1 MWCGSYFVFAYHHNN
16 HYISP
21 MKKKTYKSKGDKYFI
36 GFQPPEVFEKIQN
49 DKELKKYY
57 QQYRNHHKLIS
68 EGKDSL
74 EKMKKK
80 LLKLRSDIRDK
91 ERQIRDWNGKMLEG
105 YSVIVDL
112 STDYDFNCSVNLRK
126 IKPRRLIKIEK
137 GLEHKMRKHYKSHDV
152 FGDTTDR
159 GTERVNPSNQNK
171 MVNMSGS
178 GGKTFTQTQKD
189 SERLKDREIY
199 DPQRNLTITEK
210 YYVRFEP
217 KMKKKSKYQ
226 KKRWI
231 RNLYVG
237 QREEVLNLLKI
248 YDSSIKW
255 EKKDEKYVRDNLREI
270 YKGYGRF
277 MISEY
282 GVRTFRVGSKTNEKS
297 QHPYDKVRDWIG
309 EMGDKV
315 FDWMDQ

>member
-1 MWCGSYFVFAYHHNN
+1 M
-16 HYISP
+16 
-21 MKKKTYKSKGDKYFI
+21 
-36 GFQPPEVFEKIQN
+36 FEKIQN

-74 EKMKKK
+74 EKMKQK
-80 LLKLRSDIRDK
+80 LLKLRSDIREK

-105 YSVIVDL
+105 YSVIGDL

-126 IKPRRLIKIEK
+126 IKPRRLIRIEK
-137 GLEHKMRKHYKSHDV
+137 GTEHNMRSHYDTSDIY
-152 FGDTTDR
+152 GDTTKR
-159 GTERVNPSNQNK
+159 GTKRINPSSPNSK
-171 MVNMSGS
+171 VNISQS
-178 GGKTFTQTQKD
+178 GGKTFSQLQK
-189 SERLKDREIY
+189 EREDREDTGPY
-199 DPQRNLTITEK
+199 EPKKNLEIKFK

-237 QREEVLNLLKI
+237 EREEVLNLLKV
-248 YDSSIKW
+248 YNKDIKW
-255 EKKDEKYVRDNLREI
+255 ETKDEKYVRDNLREL

-277 MISEY
+277 MISEH

-297 QHPYDKVRDWIG
+297 QHPYDKVRDWVG
-309 EMGDKV
+309 EMGNKV

>member
-1 MWCGSYFVFAYHHNN
+1 
-16 HYISP
+16 
-21 MKKKTYKSKGDKYFI
+21 MKSKKYKSKGDKYFI

-68 EGKDSL
+68 EGKESVL
-74 EKMKKK
+74 KMKKR
-80 LLKLRSDIRDK
+80 LDKLRTEIK
-91 ERQIRDWNGKMLEG
+91 EKEGQIRDWNGKMLEG
-105 YSVIVDL
+105 YSVIGDL
-112 STDYDFNCSVNLRK
+112 SSEYDFNCSVNLRK
-126 IKPRRLIKIEK
+126 IKPRRLIMMEK
-137 GLEHKMRKHYKSHDV
+137 GLEHKMNKHYDSNDYS
-152 FGDTTDR
+152 GDTTKR

-178 GGKTFTQTQKD
+178 GGKTFTQIQKD
-189 SERLKDREIY
+189 SERLKDTEVY
-199 DPQRNLTITEK
+199 DPQRNLIITEK

-237 QREEVLNLLKI
+237 QRDEVLNLLKV
-248 YDSSIKW
+248 YDKSIKW
-255 EKKDEKYVRDNLREI
+255 ETKDEKYVRDNLREI
-270 YKGYGRF
+270 YKGYGRY

-282 GVRTFRVGSKTNEKS
+282 GIKNFKIGSKTNEIS
-297 QHPYDKVRDWIG
+297 QHPYEKVRDWVG

-315 FDWMDQ
+315 FEWMDQ